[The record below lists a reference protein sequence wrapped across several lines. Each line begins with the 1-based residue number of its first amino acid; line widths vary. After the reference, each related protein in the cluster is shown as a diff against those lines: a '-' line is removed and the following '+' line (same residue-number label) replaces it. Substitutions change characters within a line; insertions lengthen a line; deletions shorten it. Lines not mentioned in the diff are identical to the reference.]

1 MRNVRKNGMKIAG
14 NFEMFLKAIVKVFK
28 DIGNSL
34 KFLCVR
40 GIYIQLKV
48 CEIFF
53 LKSFLHK
60 LFPDIRL
67 CDQGPSSPSLV
78 VVI

>member
-1 MRNVRKNGMKIAG
+1 MSGTGWAHVLSLTCYLVPVVDAECWKNGMKIAG

-48 CEIFF
+48 C
-53 LKSFLHK
+53 
-60 LFPDIRL
+60 
-67 CDQGPSSPSLV
+67 
-78 VVI
+78 